1 MGEAAL
7 IRALEQG
14 SLTGEMEVIEED
26 LKEVFASHYFHSA
39 DNTRPQGG
47 SLHFRERAG
56 ISRQAENDAKPL
68 FRFFPW
74 PP

>member
-14 SLTGEMEVIEED
+14 SLAEEMEVIEED
-26 LKEVFASHYFHSA
+26 LKEVFARHSFHSA

-47 SLHFRERAG
+47 SLHFGERAG
-56 ISRQAENDAKPL
+56 IRRQAESYAKPF
-68 FRFFPW
+68 FRFFP
-74 PP
+74 